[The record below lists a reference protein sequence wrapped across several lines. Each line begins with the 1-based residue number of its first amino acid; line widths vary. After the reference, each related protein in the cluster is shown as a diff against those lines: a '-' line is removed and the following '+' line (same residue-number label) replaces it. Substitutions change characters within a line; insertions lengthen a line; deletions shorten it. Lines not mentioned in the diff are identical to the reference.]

1 LHLGRVGW
9 NIEDFITIKTSSD
22 ATMGNY
28 QSKEKLAQ
36 GKLIVLTGPSGVGKG
51 TLVQMLLKK
60 YPDIYLSISAT
71 TRKPRE
77 GEVEGK
83 SYYFVDRPKFDYMV
97 AQGQLL
103 EWAEFTGN
111 CYGTPRLPVEERILR
126 GDWVVLEIELEG
138 ARQVRQTFPQAYR
151 LFILPPSIDE
161 LESRIRGRG
170 TESEEAILK
179 RLDRAKAEIDSA
191 NEFDVQIINDDL
203 NAAFGRLEVALF
215 GKAAQLSG
223 VAG

>member
-1 LHLGRVGW
+1 
-9 NIEDFITIKTSSD
+9 
-22 ATMGNY
+22 MGNY
-28 QSKEKLAQ
+28 RIPPQTP

-60 YPDIYLSISAT
+60 YPEIYLSVSAT
-71 TRKPRE
+71 TRNPRE

-83 SYYFVDRPKFDYMV
+83 SYYFVDRPEFDRMV

-103 EWAEFTGN
+103 EWAEFAGN
-111 CYGTPRLPVEERILR
+111 CYGTPRLAVEERIER

-138 ARQVRQTFPQAYR
+138 ARQVRQTFPEAYR

-203 NAAFGRLEVALF
+203 AAAFGRLEVALF
-215 GKAAQLSG
+215 GKAVQLSG
-223 VAG
+223 VAS

>member
-1 LHLGRVGW
+1 
-9 NIEDFITIKTSSD
+9 
-22 ATMGNY
+22 MGNHHIPH
-28 QSKEKLAQ
+28 QTP

-60 YPDIYLSISAT
+60 YPDIYLSVSAT

-83 SYYFVDRPKFDYMV
+83 SYYFVDRPEFDHMV

-103 EWAEFTGN
+103 EWAEFAGN
-111 CYGTPRLPVEERILR
+111 CYGTPRLAVEGRIAR

-203 NAAFGRLEVALF
+203 AAAFGRLEVALF
-215 GKAAQLSG
+215 GKEAVLSG
-223 VAG
+223 VAL

>member
-1 LHLGRVGW
+1 LHLGRLGW
-9 NIEDFITIKTSSD
+9 NIEDLTTISSD

-28 QSKEKLAQ
+28 RIPPQTP

-60 YPDIYLSISAT
+60 YPEIYLSISAT
-71 TRKPRE
+71 TRNPRE

-83 SYYFVDRPKFDYMV
+83 SYYFVDRPEFDRMV

-103 EWAEFTGN
+103 EWAEFAGN
-111 CYGTPRLPVEERILR
+111 CYGTPRLAVEERIAR

-161 LESRIRGRG
+161 LENRIRGRG

-203 NAAFGRLEVALF
+203 AAAFGRLEVALF
-215 GKAAQLSG
+215 GKAAALSG
-223 VAG
+223 VAS

>member
-1 LHLGRVGW
+1 MAAIMDNQAETQANSHQP
-9 NIEDFITIKTSSD
+9 TS
-22 ATMGNY
+22 
-28 QSKEKLAQ
+28 Q

-60 YPDIYLSISAT
+60 YPEIYLSISAT

-77 GEVEGK
+77 GEVDGQ
-83 SYYFVDRPKFDYMV
+83 SYYFVDRPEFDRMV
-97 AQGQLL
+97 EQGQLL
-103 EWAEFTGN
+103 EWAEFASN
-111 CYGTPRLPVEERILR
+111 CYGTPRLPVEERIDR
-126 GDWVVLEIELEG
+126 GEWVVLEIELEG
-138 ARQVRQTFPQAYR
+138 ARQVRQNFAQAYR
-151 LFILPPSIDE
+151 LFILPPSMDE

-203 NAAFGRLEVALF
+203 DAAFGRLEVALF
-215 GKAAQLSG
+215 GAASPQLVSG